1 MWLSSLSESQRYAA
15 LRLAHNVVVSDGI
28 LDPNEEDMLN
38 EFRREMALKDV
49 AELEYLDLDGIEEV
63 FADRRSRMIL
73 LLNLC
78 KLSYAD
84 GAFEIE
90 EECLL
95 REISKAFDFSVDDFS
110 LVDNWVKRVCALEQE
125 GIEMMEGAT

>member
-1 MWLSSLSESQRYAA
+1 MLFRSEE
-15 LRLAHNVVVSDGI
+15 G
-28 LDPNEEDMLN
+28 MLN
-38 EFRREMALKDV
+38 EFRREMGLSDV
-49 AELEYLDLDGIEEV
+49 AELEYLELDGIEEI

-95 REISKAFDFSVDDFS
+95 REISKAFGFSDDEFS
-110 LVDNWVKRVCALEQE
+110 LVDNWIKRVCALEQE
-125 GIEMMEGAT
+125 GIEMMEIAT

>member
-1 MWLSSLSESQRYAA
+1 MWLSSLSESQRHAA

-28 LDPNEEDMLN
+28 LDPNEEVMLN

>member
-1 MWLSSLSESQRYAA
+1 MWLSSLSEQQRHAA

-28 LDPNEEDMLN
+28 LDPNEEGMLN
-38 EFRREMALKDV
+38 DFRREMELHDV
-49 AELEYLDLDGIEEV
+49 AELEYLELDGIEEI

-90 EECLL
+90 EQFL
-95 REISKAFDFSVDDFS
+95 IKS
-110 LVDNWVKRVCALEQE
+110 LCTLFNTTDADLYLMENWVRRLIALERE
-125 GIEMMEGAT
+125 ANGFM